1 MSFMQPSTYK
11 KESYFQLIIAVAFM
25 LLVLFISQFVFT
37 RIDLTADKRFTL
49 SEHTK
54 QELKAI
60 DDIIYLRIY
69 LDGEMPAGFK
79 RLQNAVR
86 EILDEFRVYGKDNI
100 QYEFIDPSE
109 NPDPKAR
116 NELFKYLYEK
126 GLQPTNLQVKEK
138 DGSNSQKIIFPG
150 MLMSY
155 QGKEVAVNVLK
166 NYAGY
171 SPEGN
176 LNSSIQAL
184 EYELAYAMHKLT
196 TEQAPK
202 IAFIDD
208 YGTLSLTEVEDIG
221 TTLSDFYE
229 VYRMRINEY
238 PYSLIDS
245 LGNNNFKLIVIAK
258 PQKAFSEKNKFLID
272 QFIMNGGSVLWL
284 IDQVDVNT
292 DSLAYTRSTVA
303 LNRELNLD
311 DMLFKYG
318 IRINYNLIQD
328 LQCATIPVNTALAGQ
343 QPQFAPAP
351 WVYYP
356 LMSPVSTHPISKNI
370 DVVKSEF
377 ANAIDTVGNDGN
389 ISKEFL
395 LTSSKYS
402 RLVNAPTLIDLSM
415 ISERQDPD
423 RFTSSFLPTGVLLEG
438 TFQSVF
444 TNRVLPFD
452 ASVYGNKPR
461 TFSQATKMIVI
472 SDGDIIRNYSQRN
485 GNKQEA
491 LPLGYDR
498 FTRQTFA
505 NKELMLNCINYL
517 CDLEGLMDARSK
529 EYKLRMLDKPKI
541 TRERLF
547 WQTINL
553 LLPVLLIVLLGIA
566 YNYYRKRKYAQV
578 V

>member
-1 MSFMQPSTYK
+1 
-11 KESYFQLIIAVAFM
+11 
-25 LLVLFISQFVFT
+25 
-37 RIDLTADKRFTL
+37 
-49 SEHTK
+49 
-54 QELKAI
+54 
-60 DDIIYLRIY
+60 
-69 LDGEMPAGFK
+69 
-79 RLQNAVR
+79 
-86 EILDEFRVYGKDNI
+86 
-100 QYEFIDPSE
+100 
-109 NPDPKAR
+109 
-116 NELFKYLYEK
+116 
-126 GLQPTNLQVKEK
+126 
-138 DGSNSQKIIFPG
+138 
-150 MLMSY
+150 
-155 QGKEVAVNVLK
+155 
-166 NYAGY
+166 
-171 SPEGN
+171 
-176 LNSSIQAL
+176 
-184 EYELAYAMHKLT
+184 
-196 TEQAPK
+196 
-202 IAFIDD
+202 
-208 YGTLSLTEVEDIG
+208 
-221 TTLSDFYE
+221 
-229 VYRMRINEY
+229 
-238 PYSLIDS
+238 
-245 LGNNNFKLIVIAK
+245 
-258 PQKAFSEKNKFLID
+258 
-272 QFIMNGGSVLWL
+272 
-284 IDQVDVNT
+284 
-292 DSLAYTRSTVA
+292 
-303 LNRELNLD
+303 
-311 DMLFKYG
+311 
-318 IRINYNLIQD
+318 

>member
-1 MSFMQPSTYK
+1 MQLSTYK
-11 KESYFQLIIAVAFM
+11 KESYFQLIIAVAFI
-25 LLVLFISQFVFT
+25 LLVGFIAQFVFT

-60 DDIIYLRIY
+60 DDMVYLRIY

-79 RLQNAVR
+79 RLKNAMR

-100 QYEFIDPSE
+100 QYEFIDPSA

-311 DMLFKYG
+311 DLLFKYG
-318 IRINYNLIQD
+318 VRINYNLIQD
-328 LQCATIPVNTALAGQ
+328 LQCATIPINTALAGQ

-356 LMSPVSTHPISKNI
+356 LMSPVSAHPISKNL

-389 ISKEFL
+389 IKKEIL

-402 RLVNAPTLIDLSM
+402 RQVSVPALIDLSM
-415 ISERQDPD
+415 ISERRDPD

-438 TFQSVF
+438 IFQSVF

-452 ASVYGNKPR
+452 TSVYGNKPM
-461 TFSQATKMIVI
+461 TLSQETKMIVI
-472 SDGDIIRNYSQRN
+472 SDGDIIRNYSHRN
-485 GNKQEA
+485 GDKQEA

-505 NKELMLNCINYL
+505 NKEFMLNCINYL
-517 CDLEGLMDARSK
+517 CDLEGLMEARSK

-566 YNYYRKRKYAQV
+566 YNYYRKRKYVQV
-578 V
+578 A

>member
-1 MSFMQPSTYK
+1 MQLSTYK
-11 KESYFQLIIAVAFM
+11 KESYFQLIIAVAFI
-25 LLVLFISQFVFT
+25 LLVWFIAQFVFT

-54 QELKAI
+54 QELKSI
-60 DDIIYLRIY
+60 DDIIYFRIY

-79 RLQNAVR
+79 RLQHAMR

-109 NPDPKAR
+109 NSDPKAR

-196 TEQAPK
+196 TESAPK
-202 IAFIDD
+202 VAFIDD
-208 YGTLSLTEVEDIG
+208 YGMLSLTEVEDIG

-292 DSLAYTRSTVA
+292 DSLAYTRSTLA

-311 DMLFKYG
+311 DMLFTYG

-356 LMSPVSTHPISKNI
+356 LMNPVSAHPISKNL

-389 ISKEFL
+389 IKKEIL

-402 RLVNAPTLIDLSM
+402 RQVSVPALIDLSM

-444 TNRVLPFD
+444 ANRVLPFD
-452 ASVYGNKPR
+452 ASVYGNKPI
-461 TFSQATKMIVI
+461 TLSQATKMIVI

-491 LPLGYDR
+491 LPLGFDR

-505 NKELMLNCINYL
+505 NKEFILNCINYL

-529 EYKLRMLDKPKI
+529 EYKLRMLDKLKI

-547 WQTINL
+547 WQSINL

-566 YNYYRKRKYAQV
+566 YNYYRKRKYAQGV
-578 V
+578 

>member
-578 V
+578 A

>member
-1 MSFMQPSTYK
+1 MQAGSYKKDSYIQLISSIAIILLVSFM
-11 KESYFQLIIAVAFM
+11 A
-25 LLVLFISQFVFT
+25 QFVFT

-60 DDIIYLRIY
+60 DDIIYFRIY
-69 LDGEMPAGFK
+69 LDGDLPAGFK

-86 EILDEFRVYGKDNI
+86 ELLDEFRVYGNENI

-109 NPDPKAR
+109 NSDAKVR
-116 NELFKYLYEK
+116 NELFKYLYQK

-138 DGSNSQKIIFPG
+138 DGSTSQKIIFPG
-150 MLMSY
+150 ILMSY
-155 QGKEVAVNVLK
+155 QGREVAVNVLK
-166 NYAGY
+166 NFAAYT
-171 SPEGN
+171 PEGN

-184 EYELAYAMHKLT
+184 EYEFAYAMHKLT
-196 TEQAPK
+196 TVKPPK

-208 YGTLSLTEVEDIG
+208 YGTLSLSEVEDIG

-245 LGNNNFKLIVIAK
+245 AGNNIFKLIVIAK

-284 IDQVDVNT
+284 IDQVDVNA
-292 DSLAYTRSTVA
+292 DSLAYNRSTVA

-318 IRINYNLIQD
+318 VRINYKLIQD
-328 LQCATIPVNTALAGQ
+328 LQCATIPVNKALAGQ
-343 QPQFAPAP
+343 QAQFAPAP

-356 LMSPVSTHPISKNI
+356 LMSPLSGHPISKNL

-377 ANAIDTVGNDGN
+377 ANTIDTVGNDGN
-389 ISKEFL
+389 IKKAVL

-402 RLVNAPTLIDLSM
+402 RQVNAPALIDLSM
-415 ISERQDPD
+415 VSERHDPA
-423 RFTSSFLPTGVLLEG
+423 RFTSSFLTTGVLLEG

-444 TNRVLPFD
+444 TNRVLPFA
-452 ASVYGNKPR
+452 ASVYGNESKTLSR
-461 TFSQATKMIVI
+461 ATKMIVI
-472 SDGDIIRNYSQRN
+472 ADGDIIRNYSQRN
-485 GNKQEA
+485 GNKLEA

-517 CDLEGLMDARSK
+517 CDLEGLMEARSK

-541 TRERLF
+541 ATERFF
-547 WQTINL
+547 WQAINL
-553 LLPVLLIVLLGIA
+553 LLPVILVAVLGVA
-566 YNYYRKRKYAQV
+566 YHFYRKRKYAQAA
-578 V
+578 